1 MPNPMEAV
9 FLIFCCVA
17 ALPRGIASTCAD
29 ESVSVVV
36 VGVLI
41 GRETSGEYSAMTAAV
56 ELAFEEART
65 DATGLAPFKIDRS
78 PALMPGLEII
88 LAVNWTATQ
97 QRVGMENALLM
108 ATGQVGGNQPPGRSV
123 DVVIGAMWSSVS
135 MVVNNALSVFNI
147 PQISAS
153 STSGKLSDTNLF
165 PTFMRSASPDSMQ
178 TEALARLVSSLGW
191 PKVAT
196 LATDGVYAAGL
207 AADFRKAASKHGITT
222 PVNEL
227 IVPLDEAVL
236 ADASSFARFERE
248 HDDDIANALEAIYS
262 SGVRVV
268 LLSTGSD
275 ADARRILRHARDR
288 GMLTHEWAWIG
299 TDGWLNLFT
308 FSIGDAD
315 AEIQGFSGDAELRD
329 LANGIFGTVPYAGAG
344 SEAHVRFEERFKASL
359 AVQRRTRNIPT
370 MVPVAEGGP
379 GPQISSHYVVQARRL
394 SYNNNEHTFAPIT

>member
-29 ESVSVVV
+29 GNVSVVV

-41 GRETSGEYSAMTAAV
+41 GRETNGEHTAMTAAV

-108 ATGQVGGNQPPGRSV
+108 ATGQVGGNQPLGRSV
-123 DVVIGAMWSSVS
+123 DVVIGASWSSVS

-268 LLSTGSD
+268 LLSTASD

-394 SYNNNEHTFAPIT
+394 SYNNNGSRLRQLL